1 MANRVNALEERLHR
15 VEEMTLRITDA
26 AAVPARP
33 PEPNEVWWEHVVS
46 FFGEMLFHHV
56 KISQH
61 VFRDVRELIDC
72 YLLNQNMTL
81 LEKQL
86 VLL

>member
-1 MANRVNALEERLHR
+1 MANPVNALEERLHR

-46 FFGEMLFHHV
+46 FYGEMLFHHV

-61 VFRDVRELIDC
+61 VFGAKREQIDC
-72 YLLNQNMTL
+72 NLLNQNMTVL
-81 LEKQL
+81 AKQL
-86 VLL
+86 V